1 MARLSPLLLALPL
14 LLSALATPALA
25 QTITDGESLRER
37 CRLIQ
42 LTDPT
47 AGRQCQGY
55 IGAVAD
61 IMAAGHRL
69 YEWSACPPA
78 STERYTLTKKV
89 KSWIKE
95 NPDELKAP
103 AFVVIARALS
113 ISYPCD
119 GG

>member
-1 MARLSPLLLALPL
+1 MARLTPILLALPL
-14 LLSALATPALA
+14 LASALATPALA
-25 QTITDGESLRER
+25 QTITDGQSLRDR
-37 CRLIQ
+37 CRLVQI
-42 LTDPT
+42 TDPT

-69 YEWSACPPA
+69 YEWAACPPD
-78 STERYTLTKKV
+78 STERYAVTKKV

-95 NPDELKAP
+95 HPDDLKGP
-103 AFVVIARALS
+103 AFSVIARALTE
-113 ISYPCD
+113 SYPCD